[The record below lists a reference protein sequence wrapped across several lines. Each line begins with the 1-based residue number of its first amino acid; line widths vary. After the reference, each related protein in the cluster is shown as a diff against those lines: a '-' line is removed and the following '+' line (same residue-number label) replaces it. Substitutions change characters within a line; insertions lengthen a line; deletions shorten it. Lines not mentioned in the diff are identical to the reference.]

1 MSKVE
6 YFEDLKIWQESRVLV
21 KRIYTDFIGNRD
33 YGFRDQIQ
41 RAGISIM
48 NNIAEG
54 FERRSDTEFAH
65 FLNIAK
71 GSAGEVRSMYYAAE
85 DLAYVKGSAAEE
97 RREAVRSIS
106 GGVASFERYLRNGP
120 LTARPQDLGLTYEP

>member
-1 MSKVE
+1 MSRAE
-6 YFEDLKIWQESRVLV
+6 YFEDLKIWQEARAVV
-21 KRIYTDFIGNRD
+21 KKIYTDFIGNRD
-33 YGFRDQIQ
+33 CGFRDQIQ

-54 FERRSDTEFAH
+54 FERRSDTEFAR

-85 DLAYVKGSAAEE
+85 DLGYVSVSIAEE
-97 RREAVRSIS
+97 RRDAVRRIS
-106 GGVASFERYLRNGP
+106 GGVASLEKYLRNRP
-120 LTARPQDLGLTYEP
+120 LTFSL

>member
-6 YFEDLKIWQESRVLV
+6 YFEDLKIWQEARVLV
-21 KRIYTDFIGNRD
+21 KRIYTDFTGNRD

-54 FERRSDTEFAH
+54 FERNSDIEFAR

-71 GSAGEVRSMYYAAE
+71 GSAGEVRSMFYSAE
-85 DLAYVKGSAAEE
+85 DLHYVNEQVAAD
-97 RREAVRSIS
+97 RRETVKIIS
-106 GGVASFERYLRNGP
+106 KGIGTLETYLRK
-120 LTARPQDLGLTYEP
+120 